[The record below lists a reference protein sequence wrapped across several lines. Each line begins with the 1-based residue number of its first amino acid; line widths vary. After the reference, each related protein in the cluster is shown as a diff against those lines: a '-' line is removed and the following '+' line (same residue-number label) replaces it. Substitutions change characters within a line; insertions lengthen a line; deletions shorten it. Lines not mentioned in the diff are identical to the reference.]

1 MGRLIVKF
9 PSRNRP
15 EKFKARFER
24 YASFLSGR
32 HQVRFVLSFDE
43 DDPTMNNEPMRAW
56 LDRQGRM
63 LDIKYRYGHSQTK
76 IEAVNADMDGE
87 DGDVLLV
94 ASDDMNPVRRRYD
107 DVIFD
112 AFERTFPDF
121 FGAIKFWDGH
131 RPQTDPLMTL
141 AVVGFP
147 VYRRLGY
154 IYYPELVSLYGDN
167 DQTQVCARLGRL
179 AMSPICIIRHEWTH
193 EPFDALHAR
202 NEDEELYRRDAA
214 VFGARHA
221 RRFDLDSTFGPGAD
235 RGVPIAKP
243 VAHGHPLSRV
253 WRRLFASA
261 RR

>member
-1 MGRLIVKF
+1 MGRLVIKF

-32 HQVRFVLSFDE
+32 HEVRFVLTFDE
-43 DDPTMNNEPMRAW
+43 DDPTMNNETMRAW
-56 LDRQGRM
+56 LDDRSRM
-63 LDIKYRYGHSQTK
+63 LDIKYRYGHSRTK
-76 IEAVNADMDGE
+76 IQAVNADMDGE

-94 ASDDMNPVRRRYD
+94 ASDDMNPMRRRYD
-107 DVIFD
+107 DIIFD

-131 RPQTDPLMTL
+131 RRRADPLMTL
-141 AVVGFP
+141 AVIGFP
-147 VYRRLGY
+147 LYRRLGY

-167 DQTQVCARLGRL
+167 DQTQMCARLGRL
-179 AMSPICIIRHEWTH
+179 AMSPLCIIRHEWTH

-202 NEDEELYRRDAA
+202 NEHEELYLRDEA
-214 VFGARHA
+214 VFAARAA
-221 RRFDLDSTFGPGAD
+221 RVFDLVATFGPGAD
-235 RGVPIAKP
+235 RGVAIART
-243 VAHGHPLSRV
+243 VDHGHALSQA
-253 WRRLFASA
+253 WRRIVGAV